1 MVSEFEPKKIRVRY
15 SKSGSLMFISHLDLN
30 RTMTASFLRSKLPIY
45 YSQGFNPHPKIVFS
59 QPLPVGVSS
68 ECEYMDF
75 SVTEDIPYEKI
86 TETMNSV
93 MPGGIRFLDCYEPIG
108 KFKDIMWAEYEYV
121 FEIEPSEEMLGKIRN
136 ALCGSIFVGKK
147 TKSGVKTIDIS
158 PLMDVL
164 YIGEK
169 EGKTSVRL
177 LLCCDELNFIGPNIP
192 IKYLMDTITELGDI
206 EYTIKR
212 KRVLLSDKKTD
223 FR

>member
-75 SVTEDIPYEKI
+75 SVTEDITCEKI

-93 MPGGIRFLDCYEPIG
+93 MPEGIRFLECYEPVG
-108 KFKDIMWAEYEYV
+108 KFKDILWAEYEYV
-121 FEIEPSEEMLGKIRN
+121 FDIKPSEELIMEIRN
-136 ALCGSIFVGKK
+136 SLGGSVVVEKK

-164 YIGEK
+164 YVGEK

-192 IKYLMDTITELGDI
+192 IKYLMDTVTNLSDI

-212 KRVLLSDKKTD
+212 KRVLLKDKKTD

>member
-1 MVSEFEPKKIRVRY
+1 MVSEFEPKKLRVRY

-75 SVTEDIPYEKI
+75 SVTEDIPCEKI

-93 MPGGIRFLDCYEPIG
+93 MPRGIRFLDCYEPIG

-121 FEIEPSEEMLGKIRN
+121 FEIEPSEEMLGKIRK
-136 ALCGSIFVGKK
+136 ALCGSVVVEKK

>member
-75 SVTEDIPYEKI
+75 SVTEDIPCEKI

-93 MPGGIRFLDCYEPIG
+93 MPEGIRFLECYEPVG
-108 KFKDIMWAEYEYV
+108 KFKDILWAEYEYA
-121 FEIEPSEEMLGKIRN
+121 FDIKPSEELIMKIRN
-136 ALCGSIFVGKK
+136 SLDGSVVVEKK

-164 YIGEK
+164 YVGEK
-169 EGKTSVRL
+169 EGKTTVRL

-192 IKYLMDTITELGDI
+192 IKYLMDTITKLSDI

-212 KRVLLSDKKTD
+212 KRVLLEDKKTD

>member
-30 RTMTASFLRSKLPIY
+30 RTMTAAFLRSKLPIY

-75 SVTEDIPYEKI
+75 SVTEDIPFEKI
-86 TETMNSV
+86 SETMNSV
-93 MPGGIRFLDCYEPIG
+93 MPEGIRFLECYEPVG
-108 KFKDIMWAEYEYV
+108 KFKDILWAEYEYV
-121 FEIEPSEEMLGKIRN
+121 FDIKPSEELIMEIRN
-136 ALCGSIFVGKK
+136 SLDGSVVVEKK

-158 PLMDVL
+158 SLMDVL
-164 YIGEK
+164 YVGEK

-192 IKYLMDTITELGDI
+192 IKYLMDTVTNLSDI

-212 KRVLLSDKKTD
+212 KRVLLKDKKTD

>member
-1 MVSEFEPKKIRVRY
+1 MVSEFEPKKLRVRY

-30 RTMTASFLRSKLPIY
+30 RTMTAAFLRSKLPIY

-75 SVTEDIPYEKI
+75 SVTEDIPFEKI
-86 TETMNSV
+86 TSTMNSV
-93 MPGGIRFLDCYEPIG
+93 MPEGIRFLECYEPVG
-108 KFKDIMWAEYEYV
+108 KFKDILWAEYEYV
-121 FEIEPSEEMLGKIRN
+121 FDIKPSEELIMEIRN
-136 ALCGSIFVGKK
+136 SLDGSVVVEKK

-164 YIGEK
+164 YVGEK

-192 IKYLMDTITELGDI
+192 IKYLMDTVTNLSDI
-206 EYTIKR
+206 EYSIKR
-212 KRVLLSDKKTD
+212 KRVLLEDKKTD

>member
-30 RTMTASFLRSKLPIY
+30 RTMTASFLRSRLPIY

-75 SVTEDIPYEKI
+75 SVTEDIPFEKI

-93 MPGGIRFLDCYEPIG
+93 MPQGIRFLDCYEPIG

-121 FEIEPSEEMLGKIRN
+121 FDIEPSEELIEKIRSS
-136 ALCGSIFVGKK
+136 LSGSVVVDKK

-164 YIGEK
+164 SVSEND
-169 EGKTSVRL
+169 GKTSVRL
-177 LLCCDELNFIGPNIP
+177 LLCCDELNFVGPNIP
-192 IKYLMDTITELGDI
+192 IKYLMDTVTELVDI
-206 EYTIKR
+206 EYTIRR

>member
-30 RTMTASFLRSKLPIY
+30 RTMTAAFLRSKLPIY

-75 SVTEDIPYEKI
+75 SVTEDIPFEKI
-86 TETMNSV
+86 SETMNSV
-93 MPGGIRFLDCYEPIG
+93 MPEGIRFLECYEPVG
-108 KFKDIMWAEYEYV
+108 KFKDILWAEYEYV
-121 FEIEPSEEMLGKIRN
+121 FDIKPSEELIMEIRN
-136 ALCGSIFVGKK
+136 SLDGSVVVEKK

-164 YIGEK
+164 YVGEK

-192 IKYLMDTITELGDI
+192 IKYLMDTVTNLSDI

-212 KRVLLSDKKTD
+212 KRVLLKDKKTD